1 MKHTMLM
8 VAEGQLSLIDL
19 VSRAYLHYLNPNV
32 WLVSGVQY
40 MPLIGEDRS
49 FLLKLINV
57 TGSTM
62 YPMALAL
69 LLPVF
74 LYAIVLEKEVTF
86 SHKYKITLGTTSAN
100 DENEWNENE

>member
-1 MKHTMLM
+1 
-8 VAEGQLSLIDL
+8 
-19 VSRAYLHYLNPNV
+19 
-32 WLVSGVQY
+32 

-74 LYAIVLEKEVTF
+74 LYAMVLEKEVIVISF
-86 SHKYKITLGTTSAN
+86 ISQGTIDCD
-100 DENEWNENE
+100 DENEWHEDARLLDSSIPFQPTHDILNLLPLPTLRLLRR

>member
-1 MKHTMLM
+1 
-8 VAEGQLSLIDL
+8 
-19 VSRAYLHYLNPNV
+19 
-32 WLVSGVQY
+32 

-74 LYAIVLEKEVTF
+74 LYAIVLEKEER
-86 SHKYKITLGTTSAN
+86 LL
-100 DENEWNENE
+100 